1 VSTQSGSLGI
11 QRTLNYSRPG
21 VALSYRDGCVENV
34 VLNIEANSKGTLI
47 DVNINNQPFIG
58 AGMSSPGPESELPS
72 VLIEQDPQI
81 KRRREILGW
90 WYSLT
95 SLSDPPEDASLAER
109 ERARRGRLAS
119 TVLFF
124 VTIILLLALLIGIVG
139 PNHFIA
145 VAVSCLLLLDFI
157 SLLFNRRGHTNIAGA
172 IISLGFN
179 VALVAVI
186 LSSPLTPSSIQIYDI
201 LIFVEIFIA
210 SLLPPNGLL
219 LAAIALANLIF
230 IEADITF
237 QAHTASFA
245 AMLATDGI
253 AIRIRPIII
262 HVVVTGVIW
271 LWVWSASRAIARA
284 DRAEVIAN
292 LEHVVAE
299 QERAEAMQKRQL
311 DDSIQQIVDTH
322 IQVANGNFQAR
333 VPLSSGTV
341 LWQIAGPL
349 NTLLARFQR
358 QRQEIQEAY
367 SVIQDYQK
375 TRDVIARL
383 VDMMR
388 DARTSRRN
396 VHFQPTHTMLDPLL
410 RELESSPARS
420 DSPQSP
426 RYLQHNLETG
436 KNDQ

>member
-1 VSTQSGSLGI
+1 M
-11 QRTLNYSRPG
+11 
-21 VALSYRDGCVENV
+21 
-34 VLNIEANSKGTLI
+34 
-47 DVNINNQPFIG
+47 NINNQPFIG
-58 AGMSSPGPESELPS
+58 ASSAEPESELPS

-90 WYSLT
+90 WYRLT
-95 SLSDPPEDASLAER
+95 SLNDPPDSASLAER

-124 VTIILLLALLIGIVG
+124 ATVVLFLALFIGILG

-145 VAVSCLLLLDFI
+145 VAVAFLLVLVIL
-157 SLLFNRRGHTNIAGA
+157 SSLFNRRGRTNIAGA

-186 LSSPLTPSSIQIYDI
+186 LSAPLTPSSIQIYDI

-210 SLLPPNGLL
+210 SLLPPNGFL

-245 AMLATDGI
+245 AMLATDGV
-253 AIRIRPIII
+253 AIRARPIII

-311 DDSIQQIVDTH
+311 DESIQQIVDTH
-322 IQVANGNFQAR
+322 IQVANGNLQAR
-333 VPLSSGTV
+333 VPLNSGTV

-358 QRQEIQEAY
+358 QRQELQEAY
-367 SVIQDYQK
+367 SVIQDYQR
-375 TRDVIARL
+375 TRDVIAHL
-383 VDMMR
+383 VDR
-388 DARTSRRN
+388 VRGARSGKGPF
-396 VHFQPTHTMLDPLL
+396 HFQPTHTMLDPLL
-410 RELESSPARS
+410 KELERFPVKS
-420 DSPQSP
+420 DA
-426 RYLQHNLETG
+426 LQPSQDLQYGQRFGGKEENIEIGKKNLLE
-436 KNDQ
+436 